1 MQIEENK
8 VVKIEYTVKTEE
20 GVLVDT
26 SEGNEPLAYLHGHK
40 NIIPGLENAL
50 VGKGT
55 EDELSVTVTPD
66 EAYGERHEQLI
77 KEVPMQAFQG
87 VDKVEPGM
95 QFNAESPQG
104 PQLITVTKVDGE
116 TVTVDGNHPLAGVT
130 LNFDVKV
137 VEVRDASEEEL
148 SHGHVHGA
156 GGHEH

>member
-1 MQIEENK
+1 M
-8 VVKIEYTVKTEE
+8 
-20 GVLVDT
+20 
-26 SEGNEPLAYLHGHK
+26 AYLHGHK

-50 VGKGT
+50 IGKGV
-55 EDELSVTVTPD
+55 EDELSVTVTPE

-104 PQLITVTKVDGE
+104 PQLITVTKVDGD

>member
-50 VGKGT
+50 VGKDV
-55 EDELSVTVTPD
+55 EDELSVTVTPE

-104 PQLITVTKVDGE
+104 PQLITVTKVDGD

>member
-8 VVKIEYTVKTEE
+8 VVKIEYTVKTDE

-40 NIIPGLENAL
+40 NIIPGLESAL
-50 VGKGT
+50 VGKAVD
-55 EDELSVTVTPD
+55 DELSVTVTPD
-66 EAYGERHEQLI
+66 EAYGDRHEQLI

-104 PQLITVTKVDGE
+104 PQLITVTKVEGD

-156 GGHEH
+156 GGQEH

>member
-1 MQIEENK
+1 MQIAENK

-40 NIIPGLENAL
+40 NIIPGLETAL
-50 VGKGT
+50 VGKAV
-55 EDELSVTVTPD
+55 EDELSVTVAPD
-66 EAYGERHEQLI
+66 EAYGDRHDELV
-77 KEVPMQAFQG
+77 KDVPMEAFQG
-87 VDKVEPGM
+87 VEKVEPGM

-104 PQLITVTKVDGE
+104 PQLITVTKVEGD

-137 VEVRDASEEEL
+137 IEVREPNEEEL
-148 SHGHVHGA
+148 SHGHVHGE

>member
-50 VGKGT
+50 VGKAVD
-55 EDELSVTVTPD
+55 DELSVTVTPE

-104 PQLITVTKVDGE
+104 PQLITVTKVDGD

-137 VEVRDASEEEL
+137 VEVREPSEEEL

>member
-8 VVKIEYTVKTEE
+8 VILIEYTVRTEE

-50 VGKGT
+50 VGKAV
-55 EDELSVTVTPD
+55 EDELSVTVTPE

-104 PQLITVTKVDGE
+104 PQLITVTKVEGD

-137 VEVRDASEEEL
+137 VEVREPSEEEL

>member
-8 VVKIEYTVKTEE
+8 VVLIEYTVKTEE

-50 VGKGT
+50 VGKT
-55 EDELSVTVTPD
+55 VEDELSVTVTPE

-104 PQLITVTKVDGE
+104 PQLITVTKVEGD

-137 VEVRDASEEEL
+137 VEVREPSEEEL

>member
-50 VGKGT
+50 VGKGV

-104 PQLITVTKVDGE
+104 PQLITVTKVDGD

>member
-8 VVKIEYTVKTEE
+8 VVKIEYTVKTDE

-50 VGKGT
+50 AGKAVD
-55 EDELSVTVTPD
+55 DELSVTVNPE

-104 PQLITVTKVDGE
+104 PQLITVTKVDGD

-137 VEVRDASEEEL
+137 VEVRDANEEEL

>member
-40 NIIPGLENAL
+40 HIIPGLENAL
-50 VGKGT
+50 VGKAVD
-55 EDELSVTVTPD
+55 DELSVTVTPE

-104 PQLITVTKVDGE
+104 PQLITVTKVDGD

-137 VEVRDASEEEL
+137 VEVREPSEEEL

>member
-50 VGKGT
+50 VGKAV

-66 EAYGERHEQLI
+66 EAYGDRHEQLI
-77 KEVPMQAFQG
+77 KDVPMQAFQG

-104 PQLITVTKVDGE
+104 PQLITVTKVEGD

>member
-8 VVKIEYTVKTEE
+8 VVLIEYTVKTEE

-50 VGKGT
+50 VGKAV
-55 EDELSVTVTPD
+55 EDELSVTVTPE
-66 EAYGERHEQLI
+66 EAYGEPHEQLI

-104 PQLITVTKVDGE
+104 PQLITVTKVEGD

-137 VEVRDASEEEL
+137 VEVREPSEEEL

>member
-1 MQIEENK
+1 MQIDENK

-50 VGKGT
+50 VGKAVD
-55 EDELSVTVTPD
+55 DELSVTVNPE

-77 KEVPMQAFQG
+77 KDVPMEAFQG

-104 PQLITVTKVDGE
+104 PQLITVTKVEGD

-137 VEVRDASEEEL
+137 VEVREPSEEEL

>member
-40 NIIPGLENAL
+40 NIIPGLESAL
-50 VGKGT
+50 VGKAI

-104 PQLITVTKVDGE
+104 PQLITVTKVEGD

-156 GGHEH
+156 GGQEH

>member
-50 VGKGT
+50 VGKAVD
-55 EDELSVTVTPD
+55 DELSVTVTPE

-104 PQLITVTKVDGE
+104 PQLITVTKVDGD

-130 LNFDVKV
+130 LNFDVQG
-137 VEVRDASEEEL
+137 VEVREPSEEEL

>member
-50 VGKGT
+50 VGKVVD
-55 EDELSVTVTPD
+55 DELSVTVTPE

-104 PQLITVTKVDGE
+104 PQLITVTKVDGD

-137 VEVRDASEEEL
+137 VEVREPSDEEL

>member
-8 VVKIEYTVKTEE
+8 VVLIEYTVKTEE

-50 VGKGT
+50 VGKAV
-55 EDELSVTVTPD
+55 EDELSVTVTPE

-104 PQLITVTKVDGE
+104 PQLITVTKVEGD

-137 VEVRDASEEEL
+137 VEVREPSEEEL

>member
-50 VGKGT
+50 IGKGV
-55 EDELSVTVTPD
+55 EDELSVTVTPE

-104 PQLITVTKVDGE
+104 PQLITVTKVDGD

>member
-40 NIIPGLENAL
+40 NIITGLENAL
-50 VGKGT
+50 VGKAVD
-55 EDELSVTVTPD
+55 DELSVTVTPE

-104 PQLITVTKVDGE
+104 PQLITVTKVDGD

-130 LNFDVKV
+130 LSFDVKV
-137 VEVRDASEEEL
+137 VEVREPSEEEL

>member
-1 MQIEENK
+1 M
-8 VVKIEYTVKTEE
+8 
-20 GVLVDT
+20 
-26 SEGNEPLAYLHGHK
+26 AYLHGHK

-50 VGKGT
+50 VGKAV
-55 EDELSVTVTPD
+55 EDELSVTVTPE

-104 PQLITVTKVDGE
+104 PQLITVTKVEGD

-137 VEVRDASEEEL
+137 VEVREPSEEEL

>member
-50 VGKGT
+50 IGKGV
-55 EDELSVTVTPD
+55 EDELSVTVTPE

-104 PQLITVTKVDGE
+104 PQLITVTKVDGD

-137 VEVRDASEEEL
+137 VEIRDASEEEL

>member
-50 VGKGT
+50 VGKDV
-55 EDELSVTVTPD
+55 EDELSVTVTPE
-66 EAYGERHEQLI
+66 EAYGDRHEQLI
-77 KEVPMQAFQG
+77 KDVPMEAFQG
-87 VDKVEPGM
+87 VEKVEPGM

-104 PQLITVTKVDGE
+104 PQLITVTKVEGD

-137 VEVRDASEEEL
+137 VEVREPSEEEL